1 MGERQPVSKPKSI
14 LLVDDE
20 QDILDLLE
28 RVLQSAGYHVTTA
41 HNGQQALQ
49 SAVAATQSYDLIIT
63 NIRMPVL
70 DGRAFY
76 RQLCALDSGLGQRV
90 IFCTGDIADPTT
102 QRFLKATGAPVLFK
116 PFHMSAL
123 LEVVSAKLAER
134 PLPLHRRHLPAPQ
147 ADTVPVLVS

>member
-1 MGERQPVSKPKSI
+1 MFELRPASQPKSI

-20 QDILDLLE
+20 QDILDILE

-41 HNGQQALQ
+41 RNGQEALQ
-49 SAVAATQSYDLIIT
+49 EIVIQDYDLIIT

-76 RQLCALDSGLGQRV
+76 RQLCALDSHLSQRV
-90 IFCTGDIADPTT
+90 IFCTGDIADPAT

-116 PFHMSAL
+116 PFAMSAL
-123 LEVVSAKLAER
+123 LEAVAHNLAEATLPLVP
-134 PLPLHRRHLPAPQ
+134 PLPLPQ
-147 ADTVPVLVS
+147 PGAVVVLAT